1 MHYAL
6 KSIIKM
12 LILLGSCTVFKKKIF
27 QRNIDFIKYKLRIQ
41 HILFLE
47 HCVEVEYGIWVHYLL
62 YIPLD
67 FPKNNS

>member
-12 LILLGSCTVFKKKIF
+12 LIFLGSCTVFKNFFF
-27 QRNIDFIKYKLRIQ
+27 QKNIDFIKYKLRIQ

-47 HCVEVEYGIWVHYLL
+47 HCVEVEYGI
-62 YIPLD
+62 
-67 FPKNNS
+67 